1 MMLKGELI
9 LYLYVL
15 IYDISFELVDVII
28 NIEESKVMLQLVLK
42 ICFGKFFGCNFENF
56 YVLIKIKGLK

>member
-28 NIEESKVMLQLVLK
+28 NIEESKVML
-42 ICFGKFFGCNFENF
+42 
-56 YVLIKIKGLK
+56 